1 MKLISKSIA
10 TAISI
15 AAFAALQACS
25 GNGGNNQNITNDQL
39 DEMQE
44 SDEMEQSTFYMLPSP
59 EDIFAFSAEKMKYS
73 SALLNPTDKAD
84 SYMDIKAQEIN
95 FGVYTADMAYAAAF
109 GEYNDAGKYLK
120 TIKGVSS
127 KLGLESIFTQALA
140 TRVDQFLSN
149 KDSLKSIANDTYYD
163 IKKSLESHNR
173 NSTIAQIS
181 AGGWVECM
189 YIITNSIEKFSETDP
204 NIQHIAGEKQVFT
217 SLMQNLE
224 QLKDKPGIS
233 ATINDLKPIEE
244 AYAQLAYE
252 DVAPAAKP
260 ADDNEDA
267 PIKIGGSK
275 KLKITEDNFN
285 FLKEK
290 IAGVRQVLTNNK

>member
-1 MKLISKSIA
+1 MKLISKSLA
-10 TAISI
+10 AAIS
-15 AAFAALQACS
+15 AAAIVAMQACS
-25 GNGGNNQNITNDQL
+25 GNGGKQNITNDQL

-44 SDEMEQSTFYMLPSP
+44 IDEMEQTTFYLLPSP

-73 SALLNPTDKAD
+73 SALLNPTEKAD
-84 SYMDIKAQEIN
+84 SYMDIKMQEIN

-109 GEYNDAGKYLK
+109 GEYKDAGKYLK

-140 TRVDQFLSN
+140 TRVDQFIEN
-149 KDSLKSIANDTYYD
+149 KDSLKEIANDTYYD
-163 IKKSLESHNR
+163 IKKSLESRNR

-189 YIITNSIEKFSETDP
+189 YIITNSIEHFSETDP
-204 NIQHIAGEKQVFT
+204 NIQHIVGEKQVFT
-217 SLMQNLE
+217 SLMQYLD

-233 ATINDLKPIEE
+233 STINDLKPIEE
-244 AYAQLAYE
+244 AYAQLGYE
-252 DVAPAAKP
+252 DAAPASAP
-260 ADDNEDA
+260 ASTGEDA
-267 PIKIGGSK
+267 PIVIGGGK

-285 FLKEK
+285 LLREK
-290 IAGVRQVLTNNK
+290 IAGVRQVLTDNK